1 MPCARLWSSSSPQTL
16 TRTLTEDSSSSALPS
31 ELVLLPETSLGLQPG
46 EDTSHWLHAPLSI
59 LETPSLYSQGSA
71 HDLPLVQF
79 LISGL
84 QWSSCARTQGSA
96 LNSTDKVFFCL
107 CQEECVQKLLPEGRA
122 YLDTQKSIWEGRGLG
137 VGVHKASTSGMGTLA
152 EPVCWGMCCTSQGE
166 RTCQNFLYEYVRT
179 HTSKVCML
187 CCFCPVFT
195 ERRAGGLLDILLGPH
210 SPANCST
217 HSAQV
222 LTGFGN

>member
-16 TRTLTEDSSSSALPS
+16 TRTLTEDGSSSALPS

-46 EDTSHWLHAPLSI
+46 EATSHWLHAPLSI

-96 LNSTDKVFFCL
+96 LNSTDKVLSFVCAKRNVFRSCCL
-107 CQEECVQKLLPEGRA
+107 RAGPTWTHRRA
-122 YLDTQKSIWEGRGLG
+122 YG
-137 VGVHKASTSGMGTLA
+137 
-152 EPVCWGMCCTSQGE
+152 
-166 RTCQNFLYEYVRT
+166 
-179 HTSKVCML
+179 
-187 CCFCPVFT
+187 
-195 ERRAGGLLDILLGPH
+195 RAGGWVWVCTKQAHLGWARWQSQCVGACAALPREKEPVRTFYTSMSGH
-210 SPANCST
+210 TLPRYVCSVVSVLSSP
-217 HSAQV
+217 SAG
-222 LTGFGN
+222 LEAS